1 MKVLKGVP
9 SFSGGRGWSLGT
21 FSPLLGWFAAKVV
34 SRAWSGFSY
43 MPKLK
48 KEACFRGRIVQTKES
63 RSTASISGSS
73 PGVTLGAS
81 CSSGAWRD
89 GTRGLAEFGAH
100 GNGWSGCRGP
110 RAGGC
115 AGSGASVTSPL
126 RGQRVLAAAELLSS
140 KLTACHPNQASR
152 LKALAAPNSFGV
164 SPPRGQVPERVSL
177 WAAPSVGFF
186 SF

>member
-1 MKVLKGVP
+1 MEWVFVHAKIKEGGLFPRKDCLNKGKQEH
-9 SFSGGRGWSLGT
+9 SFYFW
-21 FSPLLGWFAAKVV
+21 LL
-34 SRAWSGFSY
+34 S
-43 MPKLK
+43 
-48 KEACFRGRIVQTKES
+48 
-63 RSTASISGSS
+63 
-73 PGVTLGAS
+73 
-81 CSSGAWRD
+81 WRD
-89 GTRGLAEFGAH
+89 LGCVLLQRCLARWGTGAGREFGAR

-164 SPPRGQVPERVSL
+164 SLPRGQVPEWVSL
-177 WAAPSVGFF
+177 WAAPSIGFF